1 MALINNPL
9 GELLHP
15 IGRLE
20 TAVAELG
27 AEIGAVRALPEIQ
40 DELKET
46 REAMLLMLDE
56 VRGIRDDIGQLTA
69 LLAGF
74 IEQTAERAA

>member
-15 IGRLE
+15 ISRLE

-27 AEIGAVRALPEIQ
+27 TDITAVHALPGIH

-46 REAMLLMLDE
+46 REAMLMMLDE

-69 LLAGF
+69 LLAGA
-74 IEQTAERAA
+74 IDRAAEAQG